1 MKGENKMAI
10 SALPPLT
17 STSLSPTTSASG
29 RKKVHIKDV
38 FEHSK
43 GRIAYQLDY
52 NSLYLLRCVSKK
64 ANEEVDLGV
73 RKFLN
78 KRKLL
83 QNTTQNLINIKNV
96 AYLHEA
102 DAFLKS
108 IELNNVNESEN
119 GKTSLEH
126 VLLNTELSTKKKKF
140 IIFGLLL
147 LDFNIDNFVK
157 SIENNNIKDNVKRD
171 IANNLVE
178 LHPELFERALEIV
191 ETIEDD
197 TIKDYV
203 KRDIANNLVKLD
215 SELIDRAL
223 EIVETIENDTI
234 KDNVKTDIA
243 KQVGELH
250 SEFTNY

>member
-38 FEHSK
+38 FGHSK

-140 IIFGLLL
+140 IIFGLFL

-157 SIENNNIKDNVKRD
+157 SIENYKDNVKRD
-171 IANNLVE
+171 IVNNLVE
-178 LHPELFERALEIV
+178 LHPEL
-191 ETIEDD
+191 IE
-197 TIKDYV
+197 
-203 KRDIANNLVKLD
+203 
-215 SELIDRAL
+215 RAL

-234 KDNVKTDIA
+234 KDNVKRDI
-243 KQVGELH
+243 VNNLVELH
-250 SEFTNY
+250 SEFTNLIGLYKLLTHYSFGSL